1 MVELSAASGVGS
13 VGGRG
18 RLFAPALVFLLTFL
32 TFARALNNEFVDWDD
47 ELLLVNNAAYRGLG
61 WPHIKYAFTTFLSGP
76 YQPLSWI
83 SYSVDWSFWG
93 LKPFG
98 FHLTNILRHSAAAT
112 VFYFLSRR
120 LIGLASPAL
129 SAGWIRFGAVVAAL
143 AFAVHPLRVESVVWA
158 AERRDVLSGLM
169 FALTLLAYLH
179 YVAAA
184 PGRRA
189 QWYLAAV
196 FLYLTCLLCKAMAMT
211 LPIVLL
217 ILDVY
222 PIRRLGGEAGWWRG
236 RRTVWLEKLPF
247 LLLAI
252 ATAVVALIGQR
263 KGALLQTLD
272 TFGPMQRIATAS
284 YATCFYLW
292 KTLIPSG
299 LMAMYERPLQL
310 NPYSLKYVACIALV
324 IVATILIVGRRRRQ
338 PGLCAAWAFFLVTLA
353 PVSGLVQSGAQ
364 IAADRYTYM
373 PMMGFAVLAG
383 GLVASA
389 MQRHHVWLTDRGRWI
404 ASGVVAILVVWVG
417 VSVRQTGFWENSI
430 ALWKRALDVD
440 PNCAHAYSNLALQY
454 DRRGDL
460 PNALSHAEKSVQLW
474 PADGL
479 YWQNYGV
486 FLQKSGRTAEALI
499 AHRKGV
505 EASPKSAEVVTE
517 YAAALFRA
525 GQFAEAEPV
534 FEQALTVDPNFPK
547 ALIGLGVLT
556 ARRGDISGAETML
569 QRALQSMEL
578 PAEAFLNVAS
588 AWFAIGQSP
597 RAVDAL
603 RAGLRRYPDDEA
615 ISLRLAWVLSTHPQP
630 EYRNGPEA
638 VGLARPIA
646 LRSGPRQAIA
656 MTTLAAAHAEEGDFE
671 HARRAIAQVIEWTT
685 DGGRQPVAPELA
697 AHQAEIEAGRPIRKA
712 P

>member
-1 MVELSAASGVGS
+1 MPGQSTTTSAVQG
-13 VGGRG
+13 GGRG
-18 RLFAPALVFLLTFL
+18 RLLAPTLVFLFTFL

-61 WPHIKYAFTTFLSGP
+61 WPQIKYAFTTFLSGP

-98 FHLTNILRHSAAAT
+98 FHLTNVLRHSAAAT
-112 VFYFLSRR
+112 AFYFLSRR

-129 SAGWIRFGAVVAAL
+129 SAGSIRIGAVVAAL

-179 YVAAA
+179 YVIAM

-189 QWYLAAV
+189 QWYVATVL
-196 FLYLTCLLCKAMAMT
+196 LYVTCLLCKAMAMT
-211 LPIVLL
+211 LPLVLL

-222 PIRRLGGEAGWWRG
+222 PIRRLGGAAGWWRG
-236 RRTVWLEKLPF
+236 RRMVWLEKLPF

-252 ATAVVALIGQR
+252 ATAVVALVGQR

-272 TFGPMQRIATAS
+272 TFGPIQRIATAA

-310 NPYSLKYVACIALV
+310 NPYSFKYLGCIALV
-324 IVATILIVGRRRRQ
+324 IVATVFIVGRRRRQ

-383 GLVASA
+383 GFVAA
-389 MQRHHVWLTDRGRWI
+389 VIQRHHGWFTNKGRWI
-404 ASGVVAILVVWVG
+404 ASGVVAILVLWVG
-417 VSVRQTGFWENSI
+417 VSIRQAGFWQNSV
-430 ALWKRALDVD
+430 ALWRRALDVD
-440 PNCAHAYSNLALQY
+440 PDCAHAYSNLALQY

-460 PNALSHAEKSVQLW
+460 ANALKHAEKSVQLW

-486 FLQKSGRTAEALI
+486 FLQKDGRTTEALI

-505 EASPKSAEVVTE
+505 EASPRSAEVVTE

-525 GQFAEAEPV
+525 GQPADAEPV
-534 FEQALTVDPNFPK
+534 FEQALLVDPNFPK
-547 ALIGLGVLT
+547 AMIGLGVLK
-556 ARRGDISGAETML
+556 ARRRDIDGAEALL
-569 QRALQSMEL
+569 QRALQSREL
-578 PAEAFLNVAS
+578 PPEAFMNVAS
-588 AWFAIGQSP
+588 AWFAIDESG
-597 RAVDAL
+597 RAVEAL
-603 RAGLRRYPDDEA
+603 RAGRRRYPDDEA
-615 ISLRLAWVLSTHPQP
+615 IALRLAWVLSTHPQP
-630 EYRNGPEA
+630 EFRNGPEA
-638 VGLARPIA
+638 VGLAQPIA
-646 LRSGPRQAIA
+646 LRSGSRQVRA
-656 MTTLAAAHAEEGDFE
+656 MTTLAAAHAEEGDLE
-671 HARRAIAQVIEWTT
+671 HARAAIAQVIEWTT
-685 DGGRQPVAPELA
+685 GGGQQPVAPELA
-697 AHQAEIEAGRPIRKA
+697 AQQAEIQAGRPIRDA